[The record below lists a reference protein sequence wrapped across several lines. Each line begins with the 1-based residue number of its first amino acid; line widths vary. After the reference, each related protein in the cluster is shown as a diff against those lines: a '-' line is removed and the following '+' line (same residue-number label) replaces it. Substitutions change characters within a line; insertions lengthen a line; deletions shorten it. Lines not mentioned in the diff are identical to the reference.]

1 MKRTLLAGLLASLS
15 SVASAS
21 IFDLNINDDSFRIAV
36 GGQLSKMFDVSKGQF
51 DLGVLSK
58 RGDDNSGDLTQG
70 HFGILLTGDA
80 GAKQADV
87 VAGLGVR
94 FMGADGEKN
103 FEGMEVKVMGG
114 AIGLGGQVEFRIP
127 QINRLGAVMY
137 AYGAP
142 SATSIS
148 DIDRY
153 TELGASI
160 DYQVIR
166 DASIYVGYR
175 NIRYTVEVSGN
186 DETLTMDTGFHA
198 GLRLNF

>member
-94 FMGADGEKN
+94 FMGTDFDSPKIGD
-103 FEGMEVKVMGG
+103 VTGG

-127 QINRLGAVMY
+127 QLNRLGAVLY
-137 AYGAP
+137 GYGAP

-160 DYQVIR
+160 DYQGIR
-166 DASIYVGYR
+166 DASIYLGYR
-175 NIRYTVEVSGN
+175 NIRYTAEVAGN
-186 DETLTMDTGFHA
+186 DTTVTADTGFHA

>member
-15 SVASAS
+15 SVASAA

-58 RGDDNSGDLTQG
+58 SGEDGDEDLTQA
-70 HFGILLTGDA
+70 HFGVLLTGDA
-80 GAKQADV
+80 GAQKADV

-94 FMGADGEKN
+94 FMGADFGD
-103 FEGMEVKVMGG
+103 VTGG

-127 QINRLGAVMY
+127 ELNRLGAVVY
-137 AYGAP
+137 GYGAP

-153 TELGASI
+153 TEIGASI

-175 NIRYTVEVSGN
+175 NIRYTVELGGN
-186 DETLTMDTGFHA
+186 DTTVTADTGFHA

>member
-58 RGDDNSGDLTQG
+58 SGEDGDEDLTQA
-70 HFGILLTGDA
+70 HFGVLLTGDA
-80 GAKQADV
+80 GAQKADV

-94 FMGADGEKN
+94 FMGADYGD
-103 FEGMEVKVMGG
+103 VTGG

-127 QINRLGAVMY
+127 EFNRLGAVVY
-137 AYGAP
+137 GYGAP

-153 TELGASI
+153 TEIGASI

-175 NIRYTVEVSGN
+175 NIRYTVDLGTN
-186 DETLTMDTGFHA
+186 DTTVTADTGFHA

>member
-87 VAGLGVR
+87 VAGLGK
-94 FMGADGEKN
+94 D
-103 FEGMEVKVMGG
+103 
-114 AIGLGGQVEFRIP
+114 
-127 QINRLGAVMY
+127 
-137 AYGAP
+137 
-142 SATSIS
+142 
-148 DIDRY
+148 
-153 TELGASI
+153 GASFWLTTTMFI
-160 DYQVIR
+160 STVSFFGSNSPPLPSSVTCVRPTIHSQG
-166 DASIYVGYR
+166 ASWR
-175 NIRYTVEVSGN
+175 MSK
-186 DETLTMDTGFHA
+186 
-198 GLRLNF
+198 